1 MILSDV
7 SIRRPVFATVLSLFI
22 VLAGLVGLDRLPV
35 REYPDVDAPVISIET
50 RYRGAS
56 ADVVENKVTRILEDQ
71 VAGIEGVRRLA
82 SRSQDE
88 RSDINI
94 EFSLERDIDEAANDV
109 RDRISRAVEDLPQ
122 EAERPEI
129 AKADA
134 DTRPIMWVT
143 FTSDRHSVME
153 LTDIAERILVDRLA
167 IVDGVARIQ
176 FGGAR
181 RFAMRIWLDRKSM
194 AARAVTAADVIATLQ
209 RENVELPA
217 GRLES
222 KERELTL
229 RTRTGLETE
238 QDFRELVIRRGD
250 DGSLVRV
257 ADVAQVQIGPEDPR
271 AVARANQRPAISLG
285 IVQLSKANT
294 VEVSQGVRDAMEAI
308 LPTLP
313 EGVELKVNFD
323 RADFI
328 KASMVEVV
336 KALAFAMGLVLVV
349 LFLFLGDLRA
359 TLVPAVTIPICVIAA
374 FAALAVLGYSIN
386 VLILLG
392 LVIAIGLVVDD
403 AIVVL
408 ENIYRRIEQNQP
420 PLLAA
425 LEGSREIG
433 FAVIATTLVLVAV
446 ILPISALEGDVGR
459 LFREFG
465 VAVSAAVIISSVVA
479 LSLIPMMCS
488 RIFHVGER
496 HTGFAG
502 LVDRVFSRLGR
513 AYRRALGPTV
523 RHPWIA
529 VGTAA
534 VLSAGAFQLYRELPV
549 EYSPR
554 EDRGIF
560 FITMGAPPGASLEY
574 TERYTALMEEIIM
587 REVAAGDVM
596 RVLIRVPASFGSTG
610 EVNTSRAVVLLENWD
625 KRQRSAAQI
634 ADSVRE
640 QLDALPGARFRVV
653 LPQGLGVRGSSRPVQ
668 LVIGGDSYEE
678 LAQWRDIMLAAAADI
693 PEIVGLDS
701 DFDERKPKLDV
712 IIDRNRAAD
721 LGVSLD
727 NIGRTLETM
736 LGSRSVTTYID
747 RGLEYKVIVQ
757 GREIDRMSIGDL
769 SNLYV
774 RSGTSGQ
781 LIPLSSLVGLAERA
795 GPAELNR
802 MDRMRAITL
811 SAGVA
816 PGYTLGQ
823 ALDALETRTRELL
836 PSHAR
841 LSYDGESRQLK
852 ETGQALDL
860 GFIFAL
866 LVVFLV
872 LAAQFESFRNP
883 LVIMMT
889 VPLAVTGALLGLTG
903 YGASL
908 NVYSQ
913 IGIIMLIGL
922 AAKNG
927 VLIVEFSNQLR
938 DRGHEFLDAVVEA
951 SVIRL
956 RPILMTSACTSIGAL
971 PLLLATGAGAESRQP
986 IGIVIVYGVLMST
999 VLTLFVVPGFY
1010 ALLARNTRSPQHMSR
1025 VIDQLIRSVRKR
1037 EAEASTE
1044 QPDTVSGPAS

>member
-1 MILSDV
+1 VILSDV

-35 REYPDVDAPVISIET
+35 REYPDVDAPVVSIDT

-71 VAGIEGVRRLA
+71 AAGIEGVRRLA
-82 SRSQDE
+82 SRSRDE
-88 RSDINI
+88 RSEINI
-94 EFSLERDIDEAANDV
+94 EFSLDRNIDEAANDV

-134 DTRPIMWVT
+134 DTRPIMWIT

-153 LTDIAERILVDRLA
+153 LTDIAERVLVDRMS

-181 RFAMRIWLDRKSM
+181 RFAMRVWLDRKAM
-194 AARAVTAADVIATLQ
+194 AARGVTAEDVIATLR

-222 KERELTL
+222 RERELTL
-229 RTRTGLETE
+229 RTRTGLDTE

-250 DGSLVRV
+250 DGSLLRLG
-257 ADVAQVQIGPEDPR
+257 DVARIQIGPEDPR

-294 VEVSQGVRDAMEAI
+294 VEVSSGVRAAMEAI

-328 KASMVEVV
+328 KASMREVV
-336 KALAFAMGLVLVV
+336 KALGFAMALVLVV
-349 LFLFLGDLRA
+349 LYLFLGDIRT

-374 FAALAVLGYSIN
+374 FAALALLGYSIN

-408 ENIYRRIEQNQP
+408 ENIYRRIEQKQP

-479 LSLIPMMCS
+479 LSLIPMICS

-496 HTGFAG
+496 HRGYARLLDLAF
-502 LVDRVFSRLGR
+502 LRLGNG
-513 AYRRALGPTV
+513 YRRALRLTV
-523 RHPWIA
+523 RYPWIA
-529 VGTAA
+529 LAVAA
-534 VLSAGAFQLYRELPV
+534 VVSTGAWSLYRELPV

-574 TERYTALMEEIIM
+574 TERYTMLMEDIIM
-587 REVAAGDVM
+587 QEVAAGDVM
-596 RVLIRVPASFGSTG
+596 RVLIRVPGGTG
-610 EVNTSRAVVLLENWD
+610 EVNTSRAIVLLENWD
-625 KRQRSAAQI
+625 KRKRSAEEI
-634 ADSVRE
+634 ADAVRK
-640 QLDALPGARFRVV
+640 QLDVLPGARFRVV
-653 LPQGLGVRGSSRPVQ
+653 LPQGLGVRGSSRPIQ

-678 LAQWRDIMLAAAADI
+678 LAEWRNVMLAAAADI
-693 PEIVGLDS
+693 PEVVGLDS
-701 DFDERKPKLDV
+701 DYDERKPKLDV

-757 GREIDRMSIGDL
+757 GRELDRMSIGDL

-774 RSGTSGQ
+774 RSQTSGE
-781 LIPLSSLVGLAERA
+781 LIPLSSLVALQEKA

-823 ALDALETRTRELL
+823 ALDALESRARALL
-836 PSHAR
+836 PPHAR

-860 GFIFAL
+860 GFVFAL

-889 VPLAVTGALLGLTG
+889 VPLAVTGALLGLKG

-927 VLIVEFSNQLR
+927 VLIVEFANQLR
-938 DRGHEFLDAVVEA
+938 DRGYEFLDAVVEA
-951 SVIRL
+951 AVIRL

-986 IGIVIVYGVLMST
+986 IGIVIFYGVLLST
-999 VLTLFVVPGFY
+999 LLTLFVVPGFY

-1025 VIDQLIRSVRKR
+1025 VIDQLKEAVRKR
-1037 EAEASTE
+1037 DQAAAQKIS
-1044 QPDTVSGPAS
+1044 PPVS

>member
-7 SIRRPVFATVLSLFI
+7 SVRRPVFATVLSLFI

-35 REYPDVDAPVISIET
+35 REYPDVDAPVVSIET

-56 ADVVENKVTRILEDQ
+56 ADVVENKVTRVLEDQ

-82 SRSQDE
+82 SRSSDE

-109 RDRISRAVEDLPQ
+109 RDRIGRAVEDLPQ

-134 DTRPIMWVT
+134 DTRPIMWIT

-153 LTDIAERILVDRLA
+153 LTDIAERILVDRMA

-181 RFAMRIWLDRKSM
+181 RFAMRVWLDRKAM
-194 AARAVTAADVIATLQ
+194 AAREVTAEDVISTLR

-222 KERELTL
+222 RERELTL
-229 RTRTGLETE
+229 RTRTGLDTE

-250 DGSLVRV
+250 DGKLVRLG
-257 ADVAQVQIGPEDPR
+257 DVARVQIGPEDPR

-294 VEVSQGVRDAMEAI
+294 VEVSRGVRAAIETI

-328 KASMVEVV
+328 KASMQEVV
-336 KALAFAMGLVLVV
+336 KALVFAMLLVLVV
-349 LFLFLGDLRA
+349 LFLFLGDVRA

-374 FAALAVLGYSIN
+374 FAALALLGYSIN

-408 ENIYRRIEQNQP
+408 ENIYRRIEQKQP

-425 LEGSREIG
+425 LDGTREIG
-433 FAVIATTLVLVAV
+433 FAVIATTLVLIAV

-479 LSLIPMMCS
+479 LSLIPMICS
-488 RIFHVGER
+488 RVFRVGER
-496 HTGFAG
+496 HQG
-502 LVDRVFSRLGR
+502 LAKLIDRVFS
-513 AYRRALGPTV
+513 ALGNGY
-523 RHPWIA
+523 RHLLRATLRHQWI
-529 VGTAA
+529 VVVVAA
-534 VLSAGAFQLYRELPV
+534 LVSLGAWQLYRDLPV

-554 EDRGIF
+554 EDRGVF
-560 FITMGAPPGASLEY
+560 FVTMGAPPGASLEY

-596 RVLIRVPASFGSTG
+596 RVLIRVPASFGGTG
-610 EVNTSRAVVLLENWD
+610 EVNTSRAIVLLEGWD
-625 KRQRSAAQI
+625 RRKRSAEDI
-634 ADSVRE
+634 ADAIRK
-640 QLDALPGARFRVV
+640 QLEALPGARFRVV

-668 LVIGGDSYEE
+668 LVVGGDSYEE
-678 LAQWRDIMLAAAADI
+678 LARWRDIMLAAAADI
-693 PEIVGLDS
+693 PEVVGLDS

-769 SNLYV
+769 GNLYV
-774 RSGTSGQ
+774 RSQTSGA
-781 LIPLSSLVGLAERA
+781 LIPLSSLVTLREKA
-795 GPAELNR
+795 GPGELNR

-823 ALDALETRTRELL
+823 ALDALETRARELL

-860 GFIFAL
+860 GFVFAL

-889 VPLAVTGALLGLTG
+889 VPLAVTGALLGLEA
-903 YGASL
+903 YGSSL

-927 VLIVEFSNQLR
+927 ILIVEFANQLR
-938 DRGHEFLDAVVEA
+938 DRGYEFLDAVVEA

-971 PLLLATGAGAESRQP
+971 PLLMATGAGAESRQP
-986 IGIVIVYGVLMST
+986 IGIVIVFGVLMST
-999 VLTLFVVPGFY
+999 VLTLLVVPGFY
-1010 ALLARNTRSPQHMSR
+1010 TLLARNTRSPQHMSR
-1025 VIDQLIRSVRKR
+1025 VIDQLKEAVSRR
-1037 EAEASTE
+1037 EAGSPAA
-1044 QPDTVSGPAS
+1044 PGVSPPAS